1 MKHFNIFVPIVFC
14 VSILTVSCDKE
25 FCSKD
30 KKQTVNVNLKVND
43 AYQYELGLL
52 GDEEGAVI
60 TRQAK
65 HFLNSLVERDIS
77 KSKVIYKYQ
86 PSQGFIGSDE
96 VVLESKKGSDGGNHN
111 KDKLITTIKFT
122 ITN

>member
-1 MKHFNIFVPIVFC
+1 MKYFNIFVPIVFC

-30 KKQTVNVNLKVND
+30 KKQTVNVNLKMND

-52 GDEEGAVI
+52 GDEEAAVI
-60 TRQAK
+60 TRQAT
-65 HFLNSLVERDIS
+65 HFLNSVIERDIS
-77 KSKVIYKYQ
+77 KSKVIYRYQ
-86 PSQGFIGSDE
+86 PSEGFIGSDE
-96 VVLESKKGSDGGNHN
+96 VELESKKGSDGGNHH